1 MLVVEDDP
9 AVAAA
14 VRRSMEYSGFTV
26 TVVNDGPAALAH
38 AARHLPDLVILDLGL
53 PGLDGLEVCRAL
65 RGLAVEGAAPMVLM
79 LTARDATADRVAG
92 LDAGADDY
100 LVKPFEFEELQA
112 RVRALLRRR
121 PAPAGAPSPL
131 GLDDLHVDPVTRQ
144 VRRGAR
150 EIDLT
155 AQEFDLLCFFARHR
169 GTSCPAISCCRP
181 YGVAVRRPRATSST
195 STSAICGP
203 NWRPRVSHASCTP
216 CAVRDMCCEAR
227 HHDVDPRTHHVVRHR
242 CRLPRPRG
250 HVRPVRG
257 AAAGKCAPKPRPGV
271 A

>member
-1 MLVVEDDP
+1 
-9 AVAAA
+9 
-14 VRRSMEYSGFTV
+14 
-26 TVVNDGPAALAH
+26 
-38 AARHLPDLVILDLGL
+38 
-53 PGLDGLEVCRAL
+53 
-65 RGLAVEGAAPMVLM
+65 VLM

-155 AQEFDLLCFFARHR
+155 AQEFDLLCFFARHPR
-169 GTSCPAISCCRP
+169 HVLSRDQLLQ
-181 YGVAVRRPRATSST
+181 AVWGGGSAATSNVVDVYVGYLRSKLE
-195 STSAICGP
+195 AAGE
-203 NWRPRVSHASCTP
+203 PRVLHT
-216 CAVRDMCCEAR
+216 
-227 HHDVDPRTHHVVRHR
+227 
-242 CRLPRPRG
+242 
-250 HVRPVRG
+250 VRG
-257 AAAGKCAPKPRPGV
+257 AGYVLRSAAP
-271 A
+271 